1 MSYFVLKK
9 LSTVRRAGIA
19 DMCET
24 LQSVK
29 DELTDI
35 ENELETNTE
44 TCDVYDGS
52 TPSLLDMPVE
62 ILLKICSFLDA
73 HFLKY
78 TLSKVCQRFDD
89 ILADDHLWKYW
100 VHSKIKGSFPALPRL
115 KIWEETQTD
124 WEAVCVE
131 MDVEMKKWKNVKDT
145 TRHIV
150 VKDVHFASV
159 DTVLLVNNGDLC
171 ISGGR
176 DRGLALW
183 NVLDIHP
190 HDESDNITTFTDAK
204 PKLIK
209 HDAHAGWVW
218 DLAADSIDS
227 ATTIFSASWDNT
239 VKAWDLETGF
249 ECKQVFR
256 CGMSALSVVTIGNE
270 VITGLYSKKILSFD
284 LRSGSTPTYSYKPH
298 KGPVL
303 ALQSYNNMIA
313 SLSEDKTMAVWDR
326 VAGKLFVS
334 DVKIPTDKAYPVC
347 ISWNPS
353 ALYIG
358 DSKGCLHL
366 FNPEDHKYVR
376 THEIWPE
383 PPIIKPSSKITG
395 CHQSPGNMIVC
406 SDRGE
411 IKFMYNCNPPQE
423 YTTVKS
429 STFDVTQ
436 LRYLNGVLV
445 VGTCDSALEF
455 WVPKERYTN

>member
-1 MSYFVLKK
+1 MSEIF
-9 LSTVRRAGIA
+9 
-19 DMCET
+19 E
-24 LQSVK
+24 SVK
-29 DELTDI
+29 EELKEI

-44 TCDVYDGS
+44 SCSMYDS
-52 TPSLLDMPVE
+52 SKPSLMDMPVE
-62 ILLKICSFLDA
+62 IILKICSCLDA

-78 TLSKVCQRFDD
+78 TLSKVCQRFED

-100 VHSKIKGSFPALPRL
+100 VHSKTNGCFPTLPLL
-115 KIWEETQTD
+115 KIWDETQID

-131 MDVEMKKWKNVKDT
+131 MDVEMKKWTNVKET

-159 DTVLLVNNGDLC
+159 DTVLLVNNGEIC

-176 DRGLALW
+176 DRGMALW
-183 NVLDIHP
+183 NVLEISP
-190 HDESDNITTFTDAK
+190 HDESDNVTTFTDAK
-204 PKLIK
+204 PKQIR

-218 DLAADSIDS
+218 DLAADNINS
-227 ATTIFSASWDNT
+227 ASTIYSASWDNT
-239 VKAWDLETGF
+239 VKAWDLEGGF
-249 ECKQVFR
+249 ECKQSFR
-256 CGMSALSVVTIGNE
+256 CGMSALSVATVGNE
-270 VITGLYSKKILSFD
+270 VIAGLYSKKILSFD
-284 LRSGSTPTYSYKPH
+284 LRAGPSPTYAYKPH

-303 ALQSYNNMIA
+303 ALQTFNNMIA

-326 VAGKLFVS
+326 VAGKLLLS

-347 ISWNPS
+347 ISWSPS
-353 ALYIG
+353 ALYVG

-366 FNPEDHKYVR
+366 FNPEDHTYIR

-395 CHQSPGNMIVC
+395 CYQSSGNMIVC

-411 IKFMYNCNPPQE
+411 IKFMYNCYPPLE
-423 YTTVKS
+423 YTNVKS

-455 WVPKERYTN
+455 WVPKERYTPH

>member
-1 MSYFVLKK
+1 
-9 LSTVRRAGIA
+9 
-19 DMCET
+19 MCEV

-29 DELTDI
+29 DQLTDI

-44 TCDVYDGS
+44 ACGMFDCTKPTLV
-52 TPSLLDMPVE
+52 DMPVE

-100 VHSKIKGSFPALPRL
+100 VHSKINGCFPTLPRL
-115 KIWEETQTD
+115 KIWEETQID
-124 WEAVCVE
+124 WEPVCVE
-131 MDVEMKKWKNVKDT
+131 MDVEMKKWTNVKDT

-159 DTVLLVNNGDLC
+159 DTVLLVNNGEIC
-171 ISGGR
+171 VSGGR
-176 DRGLALW
+176 DRGMALW
-183 NVLDIHP
+183 NVLDISP
-190 HDESDNITTFTDAK
+190 NDESDVITTFTDAK
-204 PKLIK
+204 PKQIR

-227 ATTIFSASWDNT
+227 ATTIYSASWDNT
-239 VKAWDLETGF
+239 VKVWDLEAGF
-249 ECKQVFR
+249 ECKQTFR
-256 CGMSALSVVTIGNE
+256 CGMSALSVVTIANE
-270 VITGLYSKKILSFD
+270 VIAGLYSKKILSFD
-284 LRSGSTPTYSYKPH
+284 LRAGSSPTYSYKPH

-303 ALQSYNNMIA
+303 ALQTFNNMIA

-326 VAGKLFVS
+326 VAGKLLLS
-334 DVKIPTDKAYPVC
+334 DVKIPTGKAYPVC
-347 ISWNPS
+347 ISWSPS
-353 ALYIG
+353 ALYVG

-366 FNPEDHKYVR
+366 FNPEDHTFVR
-376 THEIWPE
+376 THELWPE
-383 PPIIKPSSKITG
+383 PPITKPPSKITG
-395 CHQSPGNMIVC
+395 CYQSPGNMIVC

-411 IKFMYNCNPPQE
+411 IKFMYNCYPPQE
-423 YTTVKS
+423 YTSVRS
-429 STFDVTQ
+429 STFDITQ

-455 WVPKERYTN
+455 WVPKERYQNS